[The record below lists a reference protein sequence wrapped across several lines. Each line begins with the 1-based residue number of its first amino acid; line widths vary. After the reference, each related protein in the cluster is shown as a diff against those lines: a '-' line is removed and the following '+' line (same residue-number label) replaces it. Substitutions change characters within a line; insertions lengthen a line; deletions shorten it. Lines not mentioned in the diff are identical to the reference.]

1 MVSKEV
7 EVVGRTAMGERS
19 QTNGVLLV
27 HGTAGLLA
35 VSSCW
40 FFAHSKGKLSSS
52 KFKLLAAPVES
63 CAPFLL
69 QRISLSTTEILSTSF
84 CRFSSSFLH
93 ERQQNGHLITELV
106 IEVEGRKSNK

>member
-1 MVSKEV
+1 
-7 EVVGRTAMGERS
+7 MGERS

-35 VSSCW
+35 VGSCW
-40 FFAHSKGKLSSS
+40 FFAHAEFEGKLSTS

-63 CAPFLL
+63 CPPFLL
-69 QRISLSTTEILSTSF
+69 QRISFSTTEILSTSF